1 MAKKELTAKE
11 LKEKLFMKKKNAVL
25 RMTDEE
31 LKKCDLFCEGYE
43 QFLDKGKTE
52 REAAAFIEAAARAKG
67 FVPFDKKKTYKA
79 NAPLLVSMCRTTF
92 LSVKC
97 LISEESSQK
106 NFLLLKILRNWSGV

>member
-31 LKKCDLFCEGYE
+31 LKKCDLFCEGYK

-52 REAAAFIEAAARAKG
+52 REAAAIIEAAARAKG

-79 NAPLLVSMCRTTF
+79 GDKVYYVNREKAVILAVIGKAP
-92 LSVKC
+92 
-97 LISEESSQK
+97 I
-106 NFLLLKILRNWSGV
+106 